1 MVWIMYGA
9 THLHCDRN
17 RNGNVIKE
25 DPRQRVFFIES
36 AVFIFSICKKIL
48 SEQPSAAESDKI
60 FAAVQKKLECRQI
73 LQYSYFVRTNTKV
86 HRDDVLDKK
95 GRKQ

>member
-36 AVFIFSICKKIL
+36 AVFIFQTCKNFYFRKEL
-48 SEQPSAAESDKI
+48 TAESDKI

-86 HRDDVLDKK
+86 HENDVF
-95 GRKQ
+95 R